1 MNIYIDGIIYNLQK
15 TGGISRYFNEYLS
28 RLNNIEVD
36 TKINILIDKDLIGE
50 LPKEE
55 NITIKK
61 VRQLTPPRPNR
72 IFKPLFQPIN
82 NYLKNRYWEKLTTG
96 VFHSTYFTT
105 YESLKIPQVLTVH
118 DMIYEKFPVFFHTK
132 LSLEFVKQKKKC
144 IDSADAI
151 ICVSENTKKDL
162 IDYYNVNE
170 NRISIIYLG
179 VSHDFK
185 KITDKKIKEDFL
197 DKKNIIKPYLLYVG
211 ARDKYKNFLG
221 FIKSYNNLN
230 EFNLDVIVVGGGKFT
245 EKEIN
250 LFKTNNIENK
260 IHNFGFVSNRE
271 LISLYNC
278 AKAFV
283 FPSLYEGFGI
293 PLLEAMACGTPIAT
307 SNSSSLPEV
316 AGDSALYFDPKDTEN
331 MTKVIAQVIL
341 EGRNSNRIKLG
352 LNRVK
357 NFTWSKTAEETL
369 RVYKKIIDK
378 QKLNQ

>member
-1 MNIYIDGIIYNLQK
+1 MQK

-36 TKINILIDKDLIGE
+36 TKINILIDKDPTGA

-61 VRQLTPPRPNR
+61 IKQLTPPRPNR
-72 IFKPLFQPIN
+72 IFKPLFQKIN
-82 NYLKNRYWEKLTTG
+82 NYIKNRYWGKLTDG

-105 YESLKIPQVLTVH
+105 YGNLKIPQVLTMH

-132 LSLEFVKQKKKC
+132 SSLEFVKRKKEC
-144 IDSADAI
+144 AYSADAI
-151 ICVSENTKKDL
+151 ICVSQNTKNDLLHYYNIDEKKISVIYLGVNPDFKKIEDENTKKSFL
-162 IDYYNVNE
+162 NKRN
-170 NRISIIYLG
+170 
-179 VSHDFK
+179 
-185 KITDKKIKEDFL
+185 IK
-197 DKKNIIKPYLLYVG
+197 KPYLLYVG
-211 ARDKYKNFLG
+211 GRDKYKNFLA

-230 EFNLDVIVVGGGKFT
+230 KFNLDVIVVGGGKFT
-245 EKEIN
+245 EKETN

-271 LISLYNC
+271 LILLYNC
-278 AKAFV
+278 AKTFV

-293 PLLEAMACGTPIAT
+293 PLLEAMACGTPIAA

-331 MTKVIAQVIL
+331 MTQAIAQVIL

-357 NFTWSKTAEETL
+357 NFTWENTAEKTL
-369 RVYKKIIDK
+369 RIYKRLQPGRI
-378 QKLNQ
+378 NNFNC